1 MEKNKRLMD
10 EVASI
15 ASPRASDSQS
25 VQLLD
30 ITLAG
35 VNFVSPSR
43 LPFHSPDTLS
53 LRFSLPGKP
62 RLHFAAVHL
71 MAPPIHDDS
80 GFRYTAKFVT
90 VDPHTVEHIVQLSRP
105 YGIVADDAR
114 IPDAHALPG
123 QGQTDQAS
131 RN

>member
-1 MEKNKRLMD
+1 MD

-15 ASPRASDSQS
+15 ASSHGADSLS
-25 VQLLD
+25 VQLAE

-35 VNFVSPSR
+35 VAFVSR
-43 LPFHSPDTLS
+43 AKLPFPSSGALS

-62 RLHFAAVHL
+62 RLHFASIHL

-90 VDPHTVEHIVQLSRP
+90 VDPHTVEHIVQLSRQHLDD
-105 YGIVADDAR
+105 ADDA
-114 IPDAHALPG
+114 PVPGAHVLPG
-123 QGQTDQAS
+123 QITPEQAS
-131 RN
+131 R